1 MFDKENSGNSKMEDL
16 KSRTIHLKI
25 DTKPAL
31 ERLRKGFNVSSEVSN
46 NVGDVSSKKQK
57 FEAFLSYRKYLSRLA
72 LSQALQFHETFKIL
86 NPEDLS
92 FEEEVN
98 EIYRVI
104 IYFYKKIFLLNK
116 YGDNKKNKKLEE
128 RFVRLNII
136 NFLKNKELVDSYI
149 KNNINKKWCLSK
161 LNSVIR
167 SSLRAAICEA
177 VYSKKVSHK
186 IIVNEYTDIVAN
198 SVATKK
204 EVDFFNAVL
213 DSIIKQINIDYA

>member
-1 MFDKENSGNSKMEDL
+1 MFDKENSDTSKIEDL
-16 KSRTIHLKI
+16 KSRTIHLKT

-31 ERLRKGFNVSSEVSN
+31 ERLKKGFNASYEVSN
-46 NVGDVSSKKQK
+46 NAGDASLKKQK

-72 LSQALQFHETFKIL
+72 LSQGLQFYETFKIL

-98 EIYRVI
+98 EVYRVI
-104 IYFYKKIFLLNK
+104 IYFYKKIFFPNK

-128 RFVRLNII
+128 RFIRFSIMH
-136 NFLKNKELVDSYI
+136 FLKNKELIDSYI
-149 KNNINKKWCLSK
+149 KNNINKKWCLNK

-177 VYSKKVSHK
+177 IYAKKISHK

-213 DSIIKQINIDYA
+213 DNIMKQINI